1 MKHLTEEE
9 LVAKAFGERDGEA
22 AAERH
27 LAGCEQCAGRYAA
40 LMIDLAALKPVSTPE
55 RDAGYG
61 DRVWASLV
69 PTLPVYAADKRR
81 WLSPVLNLASNPAIW
96 KGLVYAGACALL
108 VGGAF
113 VAGRNWDQW
122 TRPRIAAENQS
133 GLEAKQPVVLVV
145 LGDHLDRS
153 ERLLVELKHAD
164 AGSAEMVSPMRDEA
178 RSLLAANQV
187 CRQDASQIGDP
198 ALETALD
205 RLDPLLT
212 ELANQP
218 GGLNRETITR
228 LQTEMN
234 ADGLLFEVRVLRA
247 RLPDRLPDAQA
258 GAQAGGAGRT
268 PHGGTI

>member
-9 LVAKAFGERDGEA
+9 LVAQAFGERGGEGEA

-27 LAGCEQCAGRYAA
+27 FAGCEVCAGRYAA
-40 LMIDLAALKPVSTPE
+40 LMTDLAALKPVSTPE
-55 RDAGYG
+55 RDDGYG
-61 DRVWASLV
+61 QRVWASLA
-69 PTLPVYAADKRR
+69 PGLPVYAAEKRR
-81 WLSPVLNLASNPAIW
+81 WLNPLSSLVTW

-113 VAGRNWDQW
+113 FAGRNWDHWRQPQV
-122 TRPRIAAENQS
+122 TAEKQVAPD
-133 GLEAKQPVVLVV
+133 AKQPVVLVI

-187 CRQDASQIGDP
+187 CRRDASQIGDP

-247 RLPDRLPDAQA
+247 RLPDRLPDEQS
-258 GAQAGGAGRT
+258 GGADRS

>member
-1 MKHLTEEE
+1 M
-9 LVAKAFGERDGEA
+9 APG
-22 AAERH
+22 
-27 LAGCEQCAGRYAA
+27 
-40 LMIDLAALKPVSTPE
+40 
-55 RDAGYG
+55 
-61 DRVWASLV
+61 
-69 PTLPVYAADKRR
+69 LPVYAMENRG
-81 WLSPVLNLASNPAIW
+81 WLKHLPSLGIW
-96 KGLVYAGACALL
+96 KGLAYAGACALL
-108 VGGAF
+108 VAGAF
-113 VAGRNWDQW
+113 FAGRNWDNW
-122 TRPRIAAENQS
+122 TKPQVAAVNQA
-133 GLEAKQPVVLVV
+133 GQQPKQPVILVV

-187 CRQDASQIGDP
+187 CRQDASRIGDP

-212 ELANQP
+212 ELANQT

-247 RLPDRLPDAQA
+247 RLPDRLPDGQ
-258 GAQAGGAGRT
+258 QAGGAGRP